1 VIWQLIFPQLSRVML
16 GIVGCS
22 IQPDSLTLGLTSI
35 GAPHHG
41 QLTAWPGSLAC
52 LQYRQRWLVMRWCSP
67 RYSAWWWTCADWMS
81 TLSWPE
87 LAARYQLGNPR
98 PQAAPSTVALQTL

>member
-22 IQPDSLTLGLTSI
+22 IQPDSLTLSLMSI

-41 QLTAWPGSLAC
+41 QLTAWPGSLAR
-52 LQYRQRWLVMRWCSP
+52 LQYRQRWLVIR
-67 RYSAWWWTCADWMS
+67 
-81 TLSWPE
+81 
-87 LAARYQLGNPR
+87 
-98 PQAAPSTVALQTL
+98 